1 MYRKIDDFLKN
12 WEHESQ
18 MTDRVFGALTDK
30 SLAQAVATGH
40 RTLGR
45 LAWHLVTTI
54 PEMMNR
60 TGISVSGPDPHSPT
74 PSGVAAIRSGYSQA
88 TKSLVQQIKT
98 NWNDASLQSE
108 DDMYGE
114 KWARGITLT
123 ALLMHQA
130 HHRGEM
136 FVLMRQAGLRP
147 PGIYGP
153 AMEEWA
159 QYGMP
164 APEV

>member
-1 MYRKIDDFLKN
+1 MYRSIDDFIRS
-12 WEHESQ
+12 WEHETQ
-18 MTDRVFGALTDK
+18 ATERVLDVLSDK
-30 SLAQAVATGH
+30 SLSQEISPGH
-40 RTLGR
+40 RNLGR
-45 LAWHLVTTI
+45 LAWHLVTTV

-60 TGISVSGPDPHSPT
+60 TGLKVTGPGPET
-74 PSGVAAIRSGYSQA
+74 PAPNTVREIKSAYSQ
-88 TKSLVQQIKT
+88 TCKSLGEQIKA
-98 NWNDASLQSE
+98 NWKDETLLNE

-114 KWARGITLT
+114 KWMRGITLT

-136 FVLMRQAGLRP
+136 FVLLRQAGLRP

-153 AMEEWA
+153 VFEEWA

-164 APEV
+164 APAV